1 VKRSYQDQPR
11 VAIPSAEEMPV
22 LLEEMCRMKLSELS
36 KRYSRQRWMPRSNA
50 YDINGNHLTPKWDI
64 EMGTIVCARLPRIAG
79 QSNPETTG
87 AGRSLS
93 IRGVAAASATTSK
106 C

>member
-1 VKRSYQDQPR
+1 
-11 VAIPSAEEMPV
+11 MPV